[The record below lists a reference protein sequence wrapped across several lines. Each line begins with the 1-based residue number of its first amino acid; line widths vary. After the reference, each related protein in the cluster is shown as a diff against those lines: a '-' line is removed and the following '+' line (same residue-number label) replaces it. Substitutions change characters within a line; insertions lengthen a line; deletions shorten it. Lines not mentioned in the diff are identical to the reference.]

1 MSLRGIRGAVTVD
14 ENSKEKIWQT
24 ARQLV
29 TEILLQNELA
39 AENIGAIIFSTTE
52 DLTAAFPSSA
62 IRQLPELR
70 LVPLFDAREPAV
82 ENSLP
87 LCIRVLILAETDKEQ
102 NKIRHVYLGGAKNL
116 RLDLESN
123 AQLVPC

>member
-14 ENSKEKIWQT
+14 ENSKEKIWLA

-29 TEILLQNELA
+29 TKILSQNELRA
-39 AENIGAIIFSTTE
+39 DNIGAIIFSVTE

-62 IRQLPELR
+62 IRQLPALR

-82 ENSLP
+82 EDSLP
-87 LCIRVLILAETDKEQ
+87 LCIRVLILVDTNLEQ
-102 NKIRHVYLGGAKNL
+102 NKIHHVYLGGAKNL
-116 RLDLESN
+116 RPDLNE
-123 AQLVPC
+123 A

>member
-14 ENSKEKIWQT
+14 ENSKEKIWLA

-29 TEILLQNELA
+29 TKILSQNELR
-39 AENIGAIIFSTTE
+39 AENIGAIIFSSTE

-62 IRQLPELR
+62 VRQLPALR
-70 LVPLFDAREPAV
+70 LVPLFDAREPAI

-87 LCIRVLILAETDKEQ
+87 MCIRVLILAETNKEQ
-102 NKIRHVYLGGAKNL
+102 TAIHHVYLGGAKNL
-116 RLDLESN
+116 RPDLESN
-123 AQLVPC
+123 V

>member
-1 MSLRGIRGAVTVD
+1 MTMRGIRGAITVD
-14 ENSKEKIWQT
+14 ENSKEKIGLA

-29 TEILLQNELA
+29 TKILSMNELHT
-39 AENIGAIIFSTTE
+39 ENIGAIIFSTTE

-62 IRQLPELR
+62 VRQLPALR

-87 LCIRVLILAETDKEQ
+87 LCIRVLILADTDKAQDE
-102 NKIRHVYLGGAKNL
+102 IRHVYLGGAKNL
-116 RLDLESN
+116 RPDL
-123 AQLVPC
+123 